1 MLLLLIPIA
10 WLVLLTLFVALC
22 RVAAQGDAQLV
33 ASAPAL
39 SGPIGLKLI
48 LSQAATPASA
58 SARRPHRPQ
67 KPQGIPAA
75 ARRRRVAAHSG
86 R

>member
-1 MLLLLIPIA
+1 MLLLLIPIV
-10 WLVLLTLFVALC
+10 WLALLTLFVALC
-22 RVAAQGDAQLV
+22 RVAAQGDAQLA

-39 SGPIGLKLI
+39 SGPIGLKLV
-48 LSQAATPASA
+48 LSQAPTPPSA
-58 SARRPHRPQ
+58 SARRPHRRQ
-67 KPQGIPAA
+67 TPQGIPAT

>member
-10 WLVLLTLFVALC
+10 WLTVLTLFVALC
-22 RVAAQGDAQLV
+22 RVAAQGDAQLS

-39 SGPIGLKLI
+39 SGPIGMKLT
-48 LSQAATPASA
+48 LSQAPAAPTA
-58 SARRPHRPQ
+58 SARRPHRRQTPQ
-67 KPQGIPAA
+67 RFPAS